1 MVMTKETNKMIQ
13 RNSGTPFGKTLWK
26 RAHEL

>member
-1 MVMTKETNKMIQ
+1 MVMTKEMTQMNQ
-13 RNSGTPFGKTLWK
+13 RNTGMPFGKTLWK

>member
-1 MVMTKETNKMIQ
+1 MVMTKEITKMMQ